1 MSYATIKVKNL
12 RDEPHYLQF
21 TANDSHVI
29 PARTEKAIM
38 LVEPTS
44 IYYVLDYL
52 PLAETLGLE
61 FSDSEGTLLT
71 KADVEKIK
79 EELDTQNGVTPYR
92 DLPIEG
98 ALEAFVSEVEG
109 NAARE
114 DEDEDEEEEEMPEE
128 KFGTVTSKYL
138 DESEAEIAPS
148 TQTTE
153 KVGTSVEVTPV
164 DVEGYITPASQ
175 TSPAVTEE
183 GVEVKFTYE
192 KVPAV
197 MGKVISKFVDQDAM
211 KIAENVEVELEVG
224 TKHVAKPITIT
235 GYNTPSPTQKT
246 VTVTEEP
253 TEVEFVYQA
262 DE

>member
-12 RDEPHYLQF
+12 RNCPHYLQL
-21 TANDSHVI
+21 TPNDSHVI

-98 ALEAFVSEVEG
+98 ALEAFVREVEG
-109 NAARE
+109 NAAG
-114 DEDEDEEEEEMPEE
+114 EDEDEEEEEMLEE

-235 GYNTPSPTQKT
+235 GYNTPSPTQRT
-246 VTVTEEP
+246 VTVTEET